1 MKREILFRGKRTDNG
16 EWVYGSAMVWNG
28 CAQIIKHRIMIN
40 TLWAVDKFRVIPET
54 VCQYTGL
61 NDKNGVK
68 IFEGDIVK
76 GISNNPFSMGEWREY
91 VVIWG
96 VDHWHIKDTYF
107 TLQEL
112 FNYCNNKIE
121 VIGNI
126 HDNPELTNN

>member
-1 MKREILFRGKRTDNG
+1 MKREILFRGKRFDDG
-16 EWVYGSAMVWNG
+16 EWIEGFYFYKYRTQEHGIHCSVSMGVLMDRA
-28 CAQIIKHRIMIN
+28 
-40 TLWAVDKFRVIPET
+40 FEVIPET
-54 VCQYTGL
+54 VSQFTGL
-61 NDKNGVK
+61 TDKNGVK

-76 GISNNPFSMGEWREY
+76 GISNNPFSMGEWGEY

-112 FNYCNNKIE
+112 FNNCNNKIE

-126 HDNPELTNN
+126 HDNKELIK